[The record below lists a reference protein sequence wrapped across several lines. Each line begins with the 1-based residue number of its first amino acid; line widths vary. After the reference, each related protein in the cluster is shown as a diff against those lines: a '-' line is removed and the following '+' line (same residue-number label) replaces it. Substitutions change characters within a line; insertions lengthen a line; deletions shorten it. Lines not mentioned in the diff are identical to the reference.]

1 MPCWKSP
8 SHGANLN
15 PYTYN
20 CGKLDKADLILDLNC
35 SMKRALS
42 MMTLAHEKQR

>member
-1 MPCWKSP
+1 MPCWISP
-8 SHGANLN
+8 SHGANLY
-15 PYTYN
+15 PHTYN

-42 MMTLAHEKQR
+42 IMISSHEKQR